1 MSHSNC
7 SWEYR
12 IPVLI
17 LSALLGASIA
27 KAQSA
32 QAQSAQGPS
41 AQGPSESSLHSRL
54 LDTRGAAETD
64 NAPQLGVHS
73 PQGDVHNAVSI
84 DVLRHPISDKAR
96 RMLRQAMEALN
107 SGDAEGARGQLLEML
122 AKEPKSAAYA
132 HSVLGVIYARTSRF
146 ADAVN
151 SFEQASY
158 LLPHDAM
165 NHYNLGVALAR
176 TRNYDRAEQ
185 EARRALDLDPS
196 SESAQTL
203 LTVLL
208 HRRQARN

>member
-1 MSHSNC
+1 MSHSYSRRC
-7 SWEYR
+7 Q
-12 IPVLI
+12 IPALV
-17 LSALLGASIA
+17 LSALLGASVA
-27 KAQSA
+27 QVQSA
-32 QAQSAQGPS
+32 QAQSAQTQS
-41 AQGPSESSLHSRL
+41 DSRLHSRL
-54 LDTRGAAETD
+54 LDSRGASGVD
-64 NAPQLGVHS
+64 NAPQVGSPS
-73 PQGDVHNAVSI
+73 PQADVHNSVSA

-96 RMLRQAMEALN
+96 RMLRQAMETLK
-107 SGDAEGARGQLLEML
+107 SGDEEGARDQLLEML
-122 AKEPKSAAYA
+122 AKEPNSAPYA

-151 SFEQASY
+151 SFEQASS

-185 EARRALDLDPS
+185 EVRRSLDLDPNN
-196 SESAQTL
+196 ESAQTL